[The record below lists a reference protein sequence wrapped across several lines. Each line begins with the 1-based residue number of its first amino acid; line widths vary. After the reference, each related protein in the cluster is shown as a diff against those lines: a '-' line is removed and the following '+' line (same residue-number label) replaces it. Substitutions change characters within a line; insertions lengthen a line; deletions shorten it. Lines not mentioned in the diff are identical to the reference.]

1 MILTCPACTTRYVVK
16 DGAIPAEGRQVRC
29 ASCKHSWHQDPD
41 PSEAVVAARLDL
53 NPETDPTVDPIASE
67 PEFAEPDDAF
77 EQVEATVADEPMP
90 EPSPVGGAPPS
101 FVAPP
106 EDLLEGAVDFSA
118 EHDDAVVAAASEA
131 GVADTAWEEPASA
144 EDDFRPYA
152 GGHDDAE
159 PRRGWPL
166 KLLILISVIGA
177 LAAAFWFL
185 APVEWRQ
192 RVGIAGAEETPL
204 LLQVRTSDRQ
214 TLASGNELFAVSGRV
229 INPTESDQPVPPLR
243 AELRDSAGKLIYS
256 WTIAPPART
265 LPPGASASFNS
276 AEVNVPKG
284 ADQLTVTLG
293 VPAG

>member
-1 MILTCPACTTRYVVK
+1 MILTCPACGTSYVVK
-16 DGAIPAEGRQVRC
+16 DGAIPPGGRQVRC
-29 ASCKHSWHQDPD
+29 ASCKHSWHQD
-41 PSEAVVAARLDL
+41 SEPADIAVEAPLDL
-53 NPETDPTVDPIASE
+53 NPEVEPTIDPASSDPD
-67 PEFAEPDDAF
+67 FAETAPD
-77 EQVEATVADEPMP
+77 QSEAASATEPLP
-90 EPSPVGGAPPS
+90 EPSPMGGAPSS

-106 EDLLEGAVDFSA
+106 SASLEDAIDFSA
-118 EHDDAVVAAASEA
+118 GDGDAAEVTASQA
-131 GVADTAWEEPASA
+131 GVDDSAWDSSASVD
-144 EDDFRPYA
+144 DDFRPYA
-152 GGHDDAE
+152 GSLDEAE
-159 PRRGWPL
+159 PKRSWPL
-166 KLLILISVIGA
+166 TIGALILLIGV

-192 RVGIAGAEETPL
+192 RIGIAGPGETPL

-229 INPTESDQPVPPLR
+229 INPTESSQPVPPLR

-293 VPAG
+293 TPAA